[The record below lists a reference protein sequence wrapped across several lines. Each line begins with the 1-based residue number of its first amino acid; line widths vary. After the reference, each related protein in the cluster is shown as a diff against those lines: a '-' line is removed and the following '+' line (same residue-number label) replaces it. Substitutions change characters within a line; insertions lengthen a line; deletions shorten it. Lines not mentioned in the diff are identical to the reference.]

1 MSRVARPRPPL
12 HLRFPAGLLLAVLA
26 ALVLGA
32 CATPPPKSD
41 VAAYRAYQEAND
53 PLEPVNRVTSKFN
66 KALEDVVLKPVAH
79 VYNAAL
85 PRPARQGVT
94 NFLRNLNTPVILAND
109 LFQGEEDRAW
119 DTFRRFFI
127 NSTVGVGGLI
137 DVAKKVGIPYHGEDF
152 GQTLA
157 VHGVGEGP
165 YIVLP
170 VLGPSNPRDGIG
182 LVVDFLMDPL
192 FWVFRANDL
201 DGLKWARRSVS
212 AVDTYSRH
220 VDAIEELERSSLDYY
235 AALRSAYRQNRAED
249 IRNGRPR
256 PLEEYQYDI
265 FDELDEEEGAGG
277 EEGEEPRAPGELTGA
292 ELRSLY
298 SRYLDQ

>member
-1 MSRVARPRPPL
+1 MSCAARLGFTL
-12 HLRFPAGLLLAVLA
+12 HRWLSPGLLLAVLVG
-26 ALVLGA
+26 LLLGA

-53 PLEPVNRVTSKFN
+53 PLEPMNRITSKFN
-66 KALEDVVLKPVAH
+66 KALEDVILKPVAH
-79 VYNAAL
+79 LYNDAV

-157 VHGVGEGP
+157 VYGAGEGP

-170 VLGPSNPRDGIG
+170 VFGPSNPRDGFGI
-182 LVVDFLMDPL
+182 VVDFLMDPL

-201 DGLKWARRSVS
+201 NGLKWARRGLT

-235 AALRSAYRQNRAED
+235 AALRSAYRQNRAEE

-256 PLEEYQYDI
+256 PLEEYEYDI
-265 FDELDEEEGAGG
+265 FDELDEEEEQAGEGG
-277 EEGEEPRAPGELTGA
+277 EPRTPGELTGA